1 MKINLE
7 GKNALITGAT
17 GELGRT
23 MVRTLAECGA
33 NPIIHYISKT
43 EMAAELTEEV
53 NKMGRKAMAV
63 QSDIT
68 SLASVMTMRNLLIQE
83 KMMPDIVVANAVS
96 SYNWSTILE
105 QPAED
110 FQSQFNS
117 CVLQSVFLSKAF
129 IPSMIEKKS
138 GRYIAINTEC
148 AILADP
154 ATAAYVAAKKGL
166 DGLMRVLAKEVG
178 EYQVTVNQIA
188 PGWTISDRDRQG
200 EAREDQLPYLTRV
213 PMKRR
218 GTDQEIANVVAFL
231 ASDLASFIHGAFIPV
246 NGGLALPGI

>member
-7 GKNALITGAT
+7 GKTALITGAT
-17 GELGRT
+17 GELGRV

-33 NPIIHYISKT
+33 NTIIHYISKT
-43 EMAAELTEEV
+43 DMAAELTENVHEL
-53 NKMGRKAMAV
+53 GRKAIAV

-83 KMMPDIVVANAVS
+83 DMMPDIVVANAVS
-96 SYNWSTILE
+96 SYNWTTILE

-117 CVLQSVFLSKAF
+117 CVMQSVFLSKAF
-129 IPSMIEKKS
+129 IPSMIEKET
-138 GRYIAINTEC
+138 GRFIAINTEC
-148 AILADP
+148 AVLADP
-154 ATAAYVAAKKGL
+154 NTAAYVAAKKGL
-166 DGLMRVLAKEVG
+166 DGLIRVLAKEVG
-178 EYQVTVNQIA
+178 EHQVTVNQIA
-188 PGWTISDRDRQG
+188 PGWTISDRDRQNITG
-200 EAREDQLPYLTRV
+200 EDQLPYISRV